1 MPKNYKKINRS
12 NLSDNV
18 AGLYYHAYND
28 YGTAWPRRP
37 ESIRK
42 NQLNKV
48 KNGTYD
54 FDKSIKMQRYR
65 VDDAWKFLK
74 KEGRE
79 GWRTMS
85 VADKNEAATLLA
97 EDFYDDI
104 GYELFNDIKKELGK
118 NLKTPEDVIKY
129 YQFLRQ
135 QKQMKKSKPKQF
147 RR

>member
-1 MPKNYKKINRS
+1 
-12 NLSDNV
+12 
-18 AGLYYHAYND
+18 
-28 YGTAWPRRP
+28 
-37 ESIRK
+37 
-42 NQLNKV
+42 
-48 KNGTYD
+48 
-54 FDKSIKMQRYR
+54 
-65 VDDAWKFLK
+65 
-74 KEGRE
+74 
-79 GWRTMS
+79 MS

>member
-1 MPKNYKKINRS
+1 
-12 NLSDNV
+12 
-18 AGLYYHAYND
+18 
-28 YGTAWPRRP
+28 
-37 ESIRK
+37 
-42 NQLNKV
+42 
-48 KNGTYD
+48 
-54 FDKSIKMQRYR
+54 MQRYR

>member
-1 MPKNYKKINRS
+1 MPEGYKKINRS

-18 AGLYYHAYND
+18 AGLYYHADND
-28 YGTAWPRRP
+28 YGAAWPLRP

-65 VDDAWKFLK
+65 VDDAWKFFK

-104 GYELFNDIKKELGK
+104 DNEFRDDIKKESGK
-118 NLKTPEDVIKY
+118 NLKTPEEVIKH